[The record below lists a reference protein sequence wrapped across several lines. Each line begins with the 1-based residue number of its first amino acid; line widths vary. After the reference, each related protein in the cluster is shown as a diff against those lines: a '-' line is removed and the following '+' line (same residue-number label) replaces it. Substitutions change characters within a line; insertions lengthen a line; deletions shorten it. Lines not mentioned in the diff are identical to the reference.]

1 MSSPPP
7 TPPPTSPTRIGGHY
21 PGASSPSPKEA
32 GGNAS
37 GFKVDNPMPHILCEG
52 NNAQPLDII
61 GATGEIY
68 IHIYNFII
76 ITFKF
81 TSNATCFLK

>member
-21 PGASSPSPKEA
+21 PGASSPSPKVGGTE

-61 GATGEIY
+61 GATGEI
-68 IHIYNFII
+68 IFNI
-76 ITFKF
+76 
-81 TSNATCFLK
+81 